1 MHTEK
6 LLFRAIDSTVFHTLL
21 LGAGGISKAIEFMAF
36 LFVCGSFRFLSSS
49 FQSFKCPEEKILSY
63 VVIRKQWNL

>member
-49 FQSFKCPEEKILSY
+49 FQSFKCPEEKIFY
-63 VVIRKQWNL
+63 HMW